1 MSGRES
7 WSEMGK
13 KRWNEAAVIAE
24 IRALA
29 EKYGR
34 AKSTADDSLY
44 HAARKLFGSW
54 NEACK
59 VAEVTPARPKPCG
72 KVMKNCL
79 LYDSENKACKG
90 LLELVCA
97 RKKCSFYKRANKANR
112 EDYAKDMALIDL
124 ARRK

>member
-1 MSGRES
+1 MENRA
-7 WSEMGK
+7 
-13 KRWNEAAVIAE
+13 WNKAAVIAE

-44 HAARKLFGSW
+44 RAARKLFGSW
-54 NEACK
+54 GEACK
-59 VAEVTPARPKPCG
+59 AAEVTPARPKPCG

-79 LYDSENKACKG
+79 LYDTETKSCKG

-97 RKKCSFYKRANKANR
+97 RKKCSFYKRANAENR
-112 EDYAKDMALIDL
+112 EDYAAAVALIEL
-124 ARRK
+124 NARRK

>member
-1 MSGRES
+1 
-7 WSEMGK
+7 MGN
-13 KRWNEAAVIAE
+13 RAWNKAAVIAE

-44 HAARKLFGSW
+44 RAARKLFGSW

-79 LYDSENKACKG
+79 LYDTETKSCKG

-97 RKKCSFYKRANKANR
+97 RKKCSFYKRANAENR
-112 EDYAKDMALIDL
+112 EDYAAAVALIEL
-124 ARRK
+124 NARRK